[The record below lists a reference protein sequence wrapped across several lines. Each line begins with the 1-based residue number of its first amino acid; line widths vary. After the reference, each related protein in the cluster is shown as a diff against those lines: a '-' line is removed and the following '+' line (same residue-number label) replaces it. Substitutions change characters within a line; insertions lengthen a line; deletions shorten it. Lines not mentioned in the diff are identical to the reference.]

1 MITKEKLAEIL
12 KVGVSTGADF
22 AEIFIESTID
32 NTMRGMSGE
41 IETATTS
48 ETYGAGIRLL
58 QGVDEVYGY
67 TNDVSFESL
76 KQLATDL
83 SQSFEGKPG
92 IVLPLGEERPYKI
105 NIERRMGDVPHEE
118 RAEILKRVSK
128 RISDYS
134 PKIVQGV
141 MNLLESEQS
150 VIIANNR
157 GVYQTDYRPYIRA
170 AFSAVAKDENG
181 MQDSFFGPGARA
193 GFEFLDTLNLDEIAD
208 DVAET
213 AIRILGAD
221 QIKPQ
226 IMTVVLNNGF
236 GGVIFHE
243 ACGHPL
249 EASSISKGLSPFVNK
264 IGEVVAS
271 EVVSA
276 YDDGTIDGAWGGMN
290 TDDEGNPPQKN
301 LLIENGILKG
311 YLVDYRNG
319 KRMGVEPNGSSRRQ
333 SYRYS
338 PTSRMNTT
346 YIAAGK
352 SKFEEL
358 IENTEYGLFAKQL
371 GGGSVNPATGEFNFA
386 VMEGYMIRD
395 GKLAEPVKGAT
406 LIGHGAE
413 VLMNIDMVAD
423 NLLLSQGMCGASS
436 GSIPVDVGQPAIRV
450 QNMTVGGGGQ

>member
-1 MITKEKLAEIL
+1 MITKDKISEIL
-12 KVGVSTGADF
+12 KAGVSTGADF
-22 AEIFIESTID
+22 AEIFIESTVD
-32 NTMRGMSGE
+32 NSMRAMSGE
-41 IETATTS
+41 IESATTYES
-48 ETYGAGIRLL
+48 FGAGIRLI
-58 QGVDEVYGY
+58 QGIDEVYGY

-83 SQSFEGKPG
+83 AASFSGKPG
-92 IVLPLGEERPYKI
+92 LVLPLGDERPYTVQIK
-105 NIERRMGDVPHEE
+105 RRMGDVPNEE
-118 RAEILKRVSK
+118 RAAILKKISK
-128 RISDYS
+128 RISEYS

-141 MNLLESEQS
+141 MQLLEGEQT
-150 VIIANNR
+150 VMIANNK
-157 GVYQTDYRPYIRA
+157 GVYQTDFRPYIRA
-170 AFSAVAKDENG
+170 SFIAVAKDETG
-181 MQDSFFGPGARA
+181 MQDAYSGPGARA
-193 GFEFLDTLNLDEIAD
+193 GFEFLSTLNLEELAD

-221 QIKPQ
+221 RIKPQ
-226 IMTVVLNNGF
+226 IMTVVINNGF

-249 EASSISKGLSPFVNK
+249 EASSVSKGLSPFANK

-271 EVVSA
+271 EVVTA
-276 YDDGTIDGAWGGMN
+276 YDDGTLEGAWGGMN
-290 TDDEGNPPQKN
+290 SDDEGNAPRKN

-319 KRMGVEPNGSSRRQ
+319 KRMNTEPNGSSRRQ

-338 PTSRMNTT
+338 PTSRMNST
-346 YIAAGK
+346 YIAAGE

-358 IENTEYGLFAKQL
+358 ISNTEYGLFAKQL

-395 GKLAEPVKGAT
+395 GKIAEPVKGAM

-423 NLLLSQGMCGASS
+423 NLLLAQGMCGASS

-450 QNMTVGGGGQ
+450 LNMTVGGGGQ